1 MFSGTSDIGVP
12 WTVVLSFF
20 PIQTHSQGEPTPSPF
35 SNCPSS
41 HPFPS
46 QDFSPL
52 ATIIS
57 PGVSS
62 GYLGLHMT
70 TRRMPQPLPS
80 SSLEQDCIL
89 PQTLESSSVCSFPR
103 RVFPPLACPLSS
115 VYRPFPKCH
124 CFSFLP
130 LLTQLPVTGVNK
142 TYSYLAPLFLLS
154 FSVRLHTAGRILKM

>member
-12 WTVVLSFF
+12 RTVVLSFF
-20 PIQTHSQGEPTPSPF
+20 PIQTHSQGEPTQSPF

-57 PGVSS
+57 LGVSS

-80 SSLEQDCIL
+80 SSLGQDCIL
-89 PQTLESSSVCSFPR
+89 PPNLGVLLSLLFPSASVPSTSMSCQLCLQTFPQM
-103 RVFPPLACPLSS
+103 
-115 VYRPFPKCH
+115 
-124 CFSFLP
+124 P
-130 LLTQLPVTGVNK
+130 LLFISSTPNTIACHWGK
-142 TYSYLAPLFLLS
+142 
-154 FSVRLHTAGRILKM
+154 